1 MKGRRVFVSGGAGVI
16 GLEMVAQL
24 VDRGAEV
31 LVGDLKPRPSQFPPQ
46 VRYRQ
51 GDLNGMGRE
60 ELGAFGP
67 DIFIHLAAT
76 FERSTESAEFWSE
89 NFRHNIRLSHHLMTI
104 ARDLPSLKR
113 VIFASSYLIY
123 DPDLYQFE
131 TAQAAPVA
139 LAEADPVRPRNLTGM
154 AKLAHEIELQ
164 FLDGFDRYGFT
175 TVMARIYRGYGRN
188 SRDVIS
194 RWVRALLHGE
204 PITVFRP
211 EGLFDYIY
219 AKDSAEGLLRL
230 AACEQVT
237 GIINLGTGRARRVSD
252 IVEILRGH
260 FPDMKAETA
269 DSDIPFEASQADVNK
284 LETALGWVPGYDLET
299 AIPEIIAH
307 ERARLHAT
315 ETKGKHRNVL
325 ITSASRKAPLVR
337 AMKQAAARISADARV
352 IAGDMDPDAPARHAA
367 DGFWQMP
374 RLDSV
379 SPGELIE
386 ACRKHE
392 IGTVL
397 PTRDGEL
404 LFWAKARDA
413 FAEAGIDIIVSPPQ
427 SVERCLDK
435 LAFTQFGA
443 EAGLPFIPA
452 STDTDS
458 LAATRFV
465 VKERFGAGS
474 LGIGLDLDREEAL
487 SHAARL
493 AAPIF
498 QPFVAGPEIS
508 IDAWMDNAHRP
519 RGLILRRRDRV
530 VGGESQ
536 TTTTFRDPEIE
547 EKARQVLGAL
557 QLRGP
562 VVLQAIV
569 TDDGELNV
577 IECNARFGG
586 ASTASIAAGLDSL
599 YWSLAEFHMPDAPQ
613 HFHRI
618 AGELRQVRMPEDII
632 LHDPDL

>member
-1 MKGRRVFVSGGAGVI
+1 MKGRKVFVSGAAGVI

-24 VDRGAEV
+24 VERGAEV
-31 LVGDLKPRPSQFPPQ
+31 LVGDLKPRPRQFPQQ
-46 VRYRQ
+46 VQYRQ
-51 GDLNGMGRE
+51 GDLNGMGPE
-60 ELGAFGP
+60 ELGAFKP
-67 DIFIHLAAT
+67 EIFIHLAAT
-76 FERSTESAEFWSE
+76 FERSTESVDFWSE
-89 NFRHNIRLSHHLMTI
+89 NFRHNIQLSHHLMTI
-104 ARDLPSLKR
+104 ARDLPGLKR
-113 VIFASSYLIY
+113 VIFASSYLVY
-123 DPDLYQFE
+123 DPDLYQFD

-139 LAEADPVRPRNLTGM
+139 LGESNPVRPRNLTGM
-154 AKLAHEIELQ
+154 AKLAHETELR
-164 FLDGFDRYGFT
+164 FLDGFERYGFT
-175 TVMARIYRGYGRN
+175 TVMARIFRGYGRN

-194 RWVRALLHGE
+194 RWVRALLRDE

-219 AKDSAEGLLRL
+219 AKDSAEGLIRL
-230 AACEQVT
+230 AACDHVT
-237 GIINLGTGRARRVSD
+237 GIINLGTGRARRVSEV
-252 IVEILRGH
+252 VEILRGH
-260 FPDMKAETA
+260 FPDLKAETEH
-269 DSDIPFEASQADVNK
+269 SDIPFEASQADVSM
-284 LETALGWVPGYDLET
+284 LETALGWVPGYDLEA
-299 AIPEIIAH
+299 AIPEIIAR
-307 ERARLHAT
+307 ERSKLHAV
-315 ETKGKHRNVL
+315 EREDKHRNILV
-325 ITSASRKAPLVR
+325 TSASGKAPLVR

-352 IAGDMDPDAPARHAA
+352 IAGDMDPDAPARHVA

-379 SPGELIE
+379 SPGELVE
-386 ACRKHE
+386 ACRRHE

-413 FAEAGIDIIVSPPQ
+413 FAEAGIDIIVSPPR

-435 LAFTQFGA
+435 LAFAQFGS
-443 EAGLPFIPA
+443 EEGLPFIPA

-458 LAATRFV
+458 LTATTFV

-474 LGIGLDLDREEAL
+474 LGIGLDLDRTAAL
-487 SHAARL
+487 SHAAQL
-493 AAPIF
+493 AEPIF

-508 IDAWMDNAHRP
+508 IDAWMDDAHQP
-519 RGLILRRRDRV
+519 RGLVLRRRDRIV
-530 VGGESQ
+530 SGESH
-536 TTTTFRDPEIE
+536 TTTTFRNPAIE
-547 EKARQVLGAL
+547 EKARQVFSAL
-557 QLRGP
+557 RLRGP

-569 TDDGELNV
+569 SDNDELNV

-632 LHDPDL
+632 LHDPDI